1 VAAYPAEAAL
11 PGEETMSGAMC
22 PCGSGRV
29 LEACCGPFHAG
40 TPAPDA
46 ESLMRSR
53 YSAYVLGLEAYLE
66 ATWHPDTRPA
76 ALALDATPRP
86 QWLGLAIRSHT
97 LLDASHAT
105 VEFVA
110 RYKLNGRA
118 FKLHEVSRFE
128 KMDGRWLYVDGLIQ
142 E

>member
-1 VAAYPAEAAL
+1 ML
-11 PGEETMSGAMC
+11 D
-22 PCGSGRV
+22 
-29 LEACCGPFHAG
+29 ACCGPFHAG
-40 TPAPDA
+40 RAAPDA

-53 YSAYVLGLEAYLE
+53 YSAYVLGLEDYLL

-76 ALALDATPRP
+76 SLGLDETPRP
-86 QWLGLAIRSHT
+86 QWIGLSVRAHT
-97 LLDASHAT
+97 KLDDRHAT

-118 FKLHEVSRFE
+118 FKLHETSRFE
-128 KMDGRWLYVDGLIQ
+128 RVEGRWRYVDGVMR